1 MPTSPS
7 ASTTTT
13 KPARKRV
20 PHHFTTLLIT
30 ELAFILGYP
39 FVVETAVHDE
49 LFRLLAVLIFCASLY
64 AVLGRGRI
72 TLLAFILGVPA
83 ILIHMAN
90 VCGYLQSWKVAS
102 LALGVVFLAY
112 ITTVFIWAI
121 VKNPSVTVDT
131 LAGAVSAYML
141 VGITYGLAY
150 GMIEQLQP
158 GSFRDTVLPGKHF
171 MPSELTFFSFVTLT
185 TVGYGDIIP
194 WSAHARS
201 LAMLEAVT
209 GIMYPAVLI
218 GRLVGLHG
226 HKQEEPS

>member
-1 MPTSPS
+1 VPASTS
-7 ASTTTT
+7 ASPQTASSA
-13 KPARKRV
+13 PRKL
-20 PHHFTTLLIT
+20 PHHFTTLLLT
-30 ELAFILGYP
+30 ELGFILGYP
-39 FVVETAVHDE
+39 FIAETAAHDE

-64 AVLGRGRI
+64 AVMGRGRV
-72 TLLAFILGVPA
+72 TLVAFVLGVPA
-83 ILIHMAN
+83 ILIHLAN
-90 VCGYLQSWKVAS
+90 VFGYLQSWAAAT

-112 ITTVFIWAI
+112 VTTIFIWAI
-121 VKNPSVTVDT
+121 VKNPSVTTDT

-171 MPSELTFFSFVTLT
+171 MPSELIFFSFVTLT

-194 WSAHARS
+194 WSSHARS

-226 HKQEEPS
+226 RKSEES

>member
-1 MPTSPS
+1 MPARAS
-7 ASTTTT
+7 ASTKTT
-13 KPARKRV
+13 KPAHKRV
-20 PHHFTTLLIT
+20 PHHFTALLVA
-30 ELAFILGYP
+30 ELGFILGYP

-83 ILIHMAN
+83 ILIHVAN
-90 VCGYLQSWKVAS
+90 VFGYLQSWQLAS
-102 LALGVVFLAY
+102 LALGVVFLVY

-121 VKNPSVTVDT
+121 VKNPSVTADT

-150 GMIEQLQP
+150 GIIEQLQP

-171 MPSELTFFSFVTLT
+171 MPAELTFFSFVTLT

-226 HKQEEPS
+226 RKHEEP

>member
-1 MPTSPS
+1 MPASAS
-7 ASTTTT
+7 ASTKTT
-13 KPARKRV
+13 KPAHKRV
-20 PHHFTTLLIT
+20 PHHFTALLIA

-39 FVVETAVHDE
+39 FVVEMALHDE

-64 AVLGRGRI
+64 AVLGERAHHPVRVHFGRPRDPHPRGQCVW
-72 TLLAFILGVPA
+72 LSAPW
-83 ILIHMAN
+83 
-90 VCGYLQSWKVAS
+90 QVAS

-112 ITTVFIWAI
+112 VTTVFIWAI
-121 VKNPSVTVDT
+121 VKNPSVTADT

-141 VGITYGLAY
+141 LGITYGLAY

-158 GSFRDTVLPGKHF
+158 GSFRDTVQPGKHF
-171 MPSELTFFSFVTLT
+171 APSELTFFSFVTLT

-194 WSAHARS
+194 WGSHARS
-201 LAMLEAVT
+201 LAILEAVT

-226 HKQEEPS
+226 RKHEEP

>member
-1 MPTSPS
+1 MPARAS

-20 PHHFTTLLIT
+20 PHHFTTLLIA

-72 TLLAFILGVPA
+72 TLFAFILGVPA
-83 ILIHMAN
+83 ILIHVAN
-90 VCGYLQSWKVAS
+90 VFHYLQSWQVAS
-102 LALGVVFLAY
+102 LALGIVFLAY
-112 ITTVFIWAI
+112 ITTIFIWAI
-121 VKNPSVTVDT
+121 VKNPSVTTDT

-158 GSFRDTVLPGKHF
+158 GSFRDTVQPGKHF
-171 MPSELTFFSFVTLT
+171 APSELTFFSFVTLT

-194 WSAHARS
+194 WGAHARS

-226 HKQEEPS
+226 HKREEPS